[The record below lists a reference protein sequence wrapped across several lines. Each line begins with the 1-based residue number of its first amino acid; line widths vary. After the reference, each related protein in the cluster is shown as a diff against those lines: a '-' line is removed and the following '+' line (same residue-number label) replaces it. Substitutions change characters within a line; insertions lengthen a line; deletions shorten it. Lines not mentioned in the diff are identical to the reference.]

1 MKKTLLYAGVLL
13 YVVSLSGCGGSSG
26 DSTTEPTELT
36 KDQKYALAYMWN
48 EEKLAKDIYLAL
60 NDLTP
65 HRTLYQIGSGAEVQH
80 ESAVED
86 LVMRYDINITNL
98 KDYTVNYSEEELRA
112 LGPGQYAV
120 PEVQKL
126 YNALYAKGSQSLQ
139 DALEVGCMVE
149 VTDVNDLNEYIAIAA
164 DKEDLVKTFTNL
176 RSGSYNHY
184 WAFDRALKNIG
195 VTEGCCSLGVE
206 YCKTPEEYPSNNGR
220 GRDNGQ
226 GNGYHGGR

>member
-1 MKKTLLYAGVLL
+1 MKKTLLYAGMLL

-80 ESAVED
+80 ESVVED

-195 VTEGCCSLGVE
+195 ISDGCCSLGE
-206 YCKTPEEYPSNNGR
+206 AYCKTPEEYPAENGR
-220 GRDNGQ
+220 GK
-226 GNGYHGGR
+226 GNGYRGGH